1 MKPKHIPKL
10 YASADPKAM
19 WDKVEADRHA
29 RMRTF
34 NEVMT
39 GPNPL
44 TPEECDR
51 MAAKRPEYA
60 FMAAFG
66 AAKAI

>member
-1 MKPKHIPKL
+1 MPQTPSQMTM
-10 YASADPKAM
+10 YRQ
-19 WDKVEADRHA
+19 VEATRHA

-44 TPEECDR
+44 TPAEVRRLVE
-51 MAAKRPEYA
+51 KRPVEYG
-60 FMAAFG
+60 FLDPFAAPVTP
-66 AAKAI
+66 